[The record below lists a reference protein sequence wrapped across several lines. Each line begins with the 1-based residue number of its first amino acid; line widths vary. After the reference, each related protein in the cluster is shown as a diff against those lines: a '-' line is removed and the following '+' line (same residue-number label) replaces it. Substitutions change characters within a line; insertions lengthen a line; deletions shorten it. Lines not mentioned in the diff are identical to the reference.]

1 MRDVRHNNL
10 FRWTL
15 RGKPYY
21 LLAAGSLVILL
32 AMIGVLL

>member
-1 MRDVRHNNL
+1 MSRITNHGL

-21 LLAAGSLVILL
+21 ILAGTGLAVLILL
-32 AMIGVLL
+32 MGVM

>member
-15 RGKPYY
+15 RGKPYFI
-21 LLAAGSLVILL
+21 LSAGSLALLIL
-32 AMIGVLL
+32 ARGVM

>member
-15 RGKPYY
+15 RGKPYFI
-21 LLAAGSLVILL
+21 LAAGCLTILILL
-32 AMIGVLL
+32 IGVM